1 MSPDSTPAVWLE
13 PAHSDLKWHSSVS
26 VLKMVFSFRLFL
38 QFSQLCLCFS
48 ERLDWFCV
56 STLKHCV
63 VFNPPVR
70 EKLLMKRTSPEH
82 TALYYQTSRDINI
95 CGLRLKSSDLF
106 SLVCCFS
113 WFYILNWVSNIL
125 MTFRETLNHFDITAI
140 LKKYLRNVW
149 KTHVPLN
156 ASWETSEKHMCL
168 WMHHTWN
175 IWKTHVPLNASHM
188 TCCFTLFRCVFI
200 VREDE
205 VLSWRA
211 SWTNRFLTRQ
221 IVLQMISFYSGGFLQ
236 TRNLFAVFH
245 IQHGNAAWF
254 GLLLHF
260 ETSSGTFHFND
271 SDLQSMFVRA

>member
-125 MTFRETLNHFDITAI
+125 MTFREILNHFDITAI

-156 ASWETSEKHMCL
+156 ASWETSEKHMCV

-175 IWKTHVPLNASHM
+175 IWKT
-188 TCCFTLFRCVFI
+188 R
-200 VREDE
+200 
-205 VLSWRA
+205 
-211 SWTNRFLTRQ
+211 
-221 IVLQMISFYSGGFLQ
+221 SFERITHDL
-236 TRNLFAVFH
+236 LFH
-245 IQHGNAAWF
+245 IIQVCFHREGRRSVELTSVLNEQVF
-254 GLLLHF
+254 NSSDRPSDDQFLLRRLF
-260 ETSSGTFHFND
+260 TDKESVCRVSYSTWECSLIWSFTPLWNIVWYV
-271 SDLQSMFVRA
+271 SL